1 MEEKKNMPVY
11 FDRMLTFGFF
21 CHDWVSTLILRHAFF
36 IRRVLRIGACMVLL
50 TFFFPAFAP
59 FRRDFGEISLNLL
72 IVILF
77 LSPFAVIFRMRLLI
91 LLMGFRRELGVL
103 MGCLALVH
111 GLGYFISPHIFFGTD
126 QSFFSIGVFSWE
138 KGITTG
144 LVGLLLI
151 MPLLLTS
158 NNLSLRFLG
167 GKTWKR
173 LHRLAY
179 PAFFFIVLHQYLM
192 GNSPFS
198 PVALLGAFSLL
209 GFYALMKFLAWRPEI
224 FPWLQTN
231 VRRISMRYQQYQRS
245 LH

>member
-1 MEEKKNMPVY
+1 MSVY
-11 FDRMLTFGFF
+11 FDRMFTFGFF

-59 FRRDFGEISLNLL
+59 FRRDFGEIALNLL

-126 QSFFSIGVFSWE
+126 QSFFSIGVFSWD
-138 KGITTG
+138 KGIIAG

-167 GKTWKR
+167 GKKWKR

-179 PAFFFIVLHQYLM
+179 PAFFFIVFHQYLM

-231 VRRISMRYQQYQRS
+231 VRRISMRYQQYQKS
-245 LH
+245 LR